1 MTILLILFAFILL
14 LGPISN
20 NLTDLKKVEDTLEDG
35 VHTMN
40 IPFVYLMDEILIL
53 LLSSQNIRTSLTTA
67 RMSTHNFDH

>member
-35 VHTMN
+35 VHTLN

-53 LLSSQNIRTSLTTA
+53 FPS
-67 RMSTHNFDH
+67 